1 MLLIILFC
9 LIQGFS
15 EFLPISS
22 QGHLIIFNHFFEID
36 DFSELSILELNIISH
51 LGSLFAVVLYY
62 HKMLIRML
70 KGMSVFYRPDLDKN
84 LNLFYN
90 LVVSTIPIVLAGY
103 FYGKFF
109 SYEFQNV
116 ILIIGVTSIVFA
128 IILFV
133 LDKYCLLVRNQD
145 AINFKLAFYT
155 GLFQCLALVPGVSRA
170 GSNMIALRS
179 LGFNRNFTVR
189 YSNLL
194 GIPVILGASVFLFF
208 NENSIFLDGI
218 LNFYVILVFLFS
230 FLFSIIFIHF
240 LITWVRNASLLIFVF
255 TE

>member
-1 MLLIILFC
+1 
-9 LIQGFS
+9 
-15 EFLPISS
+15 
-22 QGHLIIFNHFFEID
+22 
-36 DFSELSILELNIISH
+36 
-51 LGSLFAVVLYY
+51 
-62 HKMLIRML
+62 MLIRML

-90 LVVSTIPIVLAGY
+90 LVVSTPKSFGGL

-133 LDKYCLLVRNQD
+133 LINIVLMVRNQD
-145 AINFKLAFYT
+145 AINFKLVFFYT

-179 LGFNRNFTVR
+179 FGF
-189 YSNLL
+189 
-194 GIPVILGASVFLFF
+194 
-208 NENSIFLDGI
+208 
-218 LNFYVILVFLFS
+218 
-230 FLFSIIFIHF
+230 
-240 LITWVRNASLLIFVF
+240 
-255 TE
+255 

>member
-116 ILIIGVTSIVFA
+116 ILIIGVTSIVF

-133 LDKYCLLVRNQD
+133 
-145 AINFKLAFYT
+145 F
-155 GLFQCLALVPGVSRA
+155 G
-170 GSNMIALRS
+170 
-179 LGFNRNFTVR
+179 
-189 YSNLL
+189 
-194 GIPVILGASVFLFF
+194 
-208 NENSIFLDGI
+208 
-218 LNFYVILVFLFS
+218 
-230 FLFSIIFIHF
+230 
-240 LITWVRNASLLIFVF
+240 
-255 TE
+255 